1 MPSFAQPVRAI
12 GGAVVVFAALTACST
27 TNQSPTEVTVPT
39 AGETS
44 SPEATPT
51 ESATLQRPSAEPT
64 KAAESTN
71 AEPDVD
77 VRIEGD
83 EVLPNAQEIK
93 LSTGE
98 ALSVRIDSDRAGE
111 LHVHSTPEQFVE
123 FGAGT
128 TEAEI
133 TVTTPGSVEVEDHE
147 TGAVIALIEVR

>member
-1 MPSFAQPVRAI
+1 MPSFARPVRAI
-12 GGAVVVFAALTACST
+12 GGAVVVFTALAACST

-39 AGETS
+39 AGKTS

-64 KAAESTN
+64 KS
-71 AEPDVD
+71 AEPEKPDADVD

-133 TVTTPGSVEVEDHE
+133 TVMTPGSVEVEDHE